1 MTMPN
6 EEAKKIVS
14 YNRKKYRE
22 SAGLTQIALSIK
34 INKNPE
40 YISKIERA
48 VVLPSVE
55 MIFKIAAALNIEPYK
70 LLMTK

>member
-1 MTMPN
+1 M
-6 EEAKKIVS
+6 
-14 YNRKKYRE
+14 
-22 SAGLTQIALSIK
+22 TQIALSIK

-55 MIFKIAAALNIEPYK
+55 MIFIIAAALNIEPYK